1 LPATMPD
8 VNGDGKM
15 DRNELRT
22 LFKGRGM
29 TDGEMKDLFNT
40 IDFNNDNMIDELEW
54 SEFHRIFINGFQEE
68 CDDDKDYLLSMDELT
83 ACFELETEFAGFDS
97 VIKKN
102 EDLVEWVF
110 WVLEP

>member
-1 LPATMPD
+1 
-8 VNGDGKM
+8 
-15 DRNELRT
+15 
-22 LFKGRGM
+22 
-29 TDGEMKDLFNT
+29 
-40 IDFNNDNMIDELEW
+40 
-54 SEFHRIFINGFQEE
+54 
-68 CDDDKDYLLSMDELT
+68 LLSMDELT